1 MSDLEHARQML
12 GFARRDFKALTGM
25 KDEETFAE
33 EIFGFF
39 AQQAVEKALKAWLS
53 AIGVEYPKVHD
64 LKGLAQVLKK
74 QHEAIP
80 EELSSLLDLSDF
92 AVQLR
97 YDSYDAMG
105 SGLDRETIIKK
116 VSGLIET
123 VEAKLST
130 IKE

>member
-123 VEAKLST
+123 VEAKLSA

>member
-1 MSDLEHARQML
+1 M
-12 GFARRDFKALTGM
+12 
-25 KDEETFAE
+25 
-33 EIFGFF
+33 
-39 AQQAVEKALKAWLS
+39 EKALKAWLS

-105 SGLDRETIIKK
+105 SGLDRENFIQK
-116 VSGLIET
+116 VSKLIDL
-123 VEAKLST
+123 VEDK
-130 IKE
+130 IKN